1 MGKTSSAAK
10 RRYNDKAYDR
20 LFITVPKGEKEEIK
34 ARADKSGESVNAY
47 INRLLDQDKQS
58 SP

>member
-20 LFITVPKGEKEEIK
+20 LFITVAKGEKEEIK
-34 ARADKSGESVNAY
+34 ARADKNGESVNAY
-47 INRLLDQDKQS
+47 INRLIEFDMKGE
-58 SP
+58 

>member
-20 LFITVPKGEKEEIK
+20 LFITVAKGDKDEIK
-34 ARADKSGESVNAY
+34 ARADKNGESVNAY
-47 INRLLDQDKQS
+47 INRLLDQDKKS